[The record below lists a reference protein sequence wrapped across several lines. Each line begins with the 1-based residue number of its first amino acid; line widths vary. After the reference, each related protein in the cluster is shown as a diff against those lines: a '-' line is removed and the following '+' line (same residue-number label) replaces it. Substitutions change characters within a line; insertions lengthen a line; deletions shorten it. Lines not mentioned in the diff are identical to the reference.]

1 MAAQQHTHTNTRNSL
16 ECVTGDL
23 VALLDHLGHE
33 TAVFIGHDWGGLT
46 VWAMAL
52 HHASRVTA
60 VASVCAPL
68 VPYFPV
74 NPMEHMRQRPGRF
87 AYQVLLLLLLLL
99 LLARTLC
106 SSSSSSSSK
115 QLVDNTCTVARF
127 TFSSSV
133 HPSRS

>member
-1 MAAQQHTHTNTRNSL
+1 
-16 ECVTGDL
+16 
-23 VALLDHLGHE
+23 
-33 TAVFIGHDWGGLT
+33 
-46 VWAMAL
+46 MAL

-74 NPMEHMRQRPGRF
+74 NPMEHMRKRPGRF
-87 AYQVLLLLLLLL
+87 AYQVLLQLLPPLLLLLE
-99 LLARTLC
+99 RTLC
-106 SSSSSSSSK
+106 SSSSSK

-133 HPSRS
+133 RPSRS